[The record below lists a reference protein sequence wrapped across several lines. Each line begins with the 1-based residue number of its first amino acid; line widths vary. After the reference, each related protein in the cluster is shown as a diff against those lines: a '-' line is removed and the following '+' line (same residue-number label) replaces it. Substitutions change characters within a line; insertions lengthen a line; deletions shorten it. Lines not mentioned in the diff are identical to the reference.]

1 MAVDSTA
8 GFDTVINTI
17 TKNTVLLEDVTEY
30 TLTKQWDLKVPNV
43 WVATFEIQGIS
54 AFNFH
59 NISSGTVASAYTL
72 EFSGATLTLKYNDT
86 TLGTSVTIPNLDST
100 YGKVYVT
107 FEKKYITVTIDG
119 TRVLAY
125 EDTQRT
131 LPEGGEFINFFN
143 TSGSFKNLKI
153 VAGNW
158 ISDGTSN
165 VALMGG
171 NLGIGT
177 ADPDASLH
185 VVGNVLV
192 SDDLT
197 VTGNATVSSN
207 LTVTGNVTVSSN
219 LTVSDDLTVTGNV
232 SDLNIVSNVNML
244 HTSNTASIKL
254 NSNVVTEFPR
264 SKKLIKYPRVAMG
277 SLTQDDYIVTASSTY
292 SGF

>member
-1 MAVDSTA
+1 MSIQAPQGILNITNATLRVGKLAVDSTA

-177 ADPDASLH
+177 DAPGSSLD
-185 VVGNVLV
+185 VVG
-192 SDDLT
+192 T
-197 VTGNATVSSN
+197 VTATTFSGSGSG
-207 LTVTGNVTVSSN
+207 LTALPAAEITGT
-219 LTVSDDLTVTGNV
+219 L
-232 SDLNIVSNVNML
+232 
-244 HTSNTASIKL
+244 
-254 NSNVVTEFPR
+254 
-264 SKKLIKYPRVAMG
+264 VAAR
-277 SLTQDDYIVTASSTY
+277 IPA
-292 SGF
+292 